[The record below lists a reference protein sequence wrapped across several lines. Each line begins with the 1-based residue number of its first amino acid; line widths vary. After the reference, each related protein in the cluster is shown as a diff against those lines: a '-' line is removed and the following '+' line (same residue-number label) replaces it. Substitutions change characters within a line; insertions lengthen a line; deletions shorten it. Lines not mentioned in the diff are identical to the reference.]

1 MPAEKEDEPGKEDVD
16 ESGLPVKDEEPVK
29 EKVKEKV
36 PVKKEEEEEEGSPEV
51 QAAKRLKTGLE
62 GIHAACTLAMSI
74 TGKANG
80 AKDLDNQS

>member
-1 MPAEKEDEPGKEDVD
+1 MPAVKEDEPGKE
-16 ESGLPVKDEEPVK
+16 PVKDEEPVK

-36 PVKKEEEEEEGSPEV
+36 PVKKEEEEEEDSPEV

-80 AKDLDNQS
+80 EKDLDNQS